1 MSINTERKEVY
12 NTAYGITYVSF
23 QYPEHYTPQQT
34 GFTPAG
40 GSKNHF
46 PGVTTPRLTKVVC
59 IEYANVLKAMAELK
73 ADRLKFKR
81 KR

>member
-12 NTAYGITYVSF
+12 NTAYGITTVSF
-23 QYPEHYTPQQT
+23 QYPEHYTQQQT

-46 PGVTTPRLTKVVC
+46 PGVTTKRLSKVHS
-59 IEYANVLKAMAELK
+59 IAHNNVLIAE
-73 ADRLKFKR
+73 AERIINNR
-81 KR
+81 INGR